1 MFFKVNI
8 QLFAEGAGDGSGAD
22 GADGAGN
29 SAVNAENTEAK
40 AEETEEDGTL
50 PEESESEKR
59 TREYAEFKKKFKN
72 EFNEET
78 QNIVRGRVEKLA
90 KENDRFRT
98 AIEKIGVQYGIMS
111 GDVDAI
117 LDRMTNDRSVFERRA
132 EEIGSTADNVEKMFK
147 LEMQN
152 KRSEEELRR
161 QAAERQYQNWQE
173 QSNEVRDMYDDGFDF
188 NSEMDTNPDFRR
200 LVINNVPV
208 KTAYEVTNRDKLS
221 QRVAKITHDKT
232 EKAVTDR
239 IKARGNRPAENGAGV
254 NSTGTIAFN
263 PASLTKEQREDIR
276 RRVRAGEKISF

>member
-29 SAVNAENTEAK
+29 SAVNAEDTEAK
-40 AEETEEDGTL
+40 AEETEENGTL
-50 PEESESEKR
+50 PEESANEKR

-72 EFNEET
+72 EINGET

-132 EEIGSTADNVEKMFK
+132 EEIG
-147 LEMQN
+147 
-152 KRSEEELRR
+152 
-161 QAAERQYQNWQE
+161 
-173 QSNEVRDMYDDGFDF
+173 
-188 NSEMDTNPDFRR
+188 
-200 LVINNVPV
+200 
-208 KTAYEVTNRDKLS
+208 
-221 QRVAKITHDKT
+221 
-232 EKAVTDR
+232 
-239 IKARGNRPAENGAGV
+239 
-254 NSTGTIAFN
+254 
-263 PASLTKEQREDIR
+263 
-276 RRVRAGEKISF
+276 

>member
-8 QLFAEGAGDGSGAD
+8 QLFADGAGDGSGAD

-29 SAVNAENTEAK
+29 SAVNAENTGAN
-40 AEETEEDGTL
+40 AEESEENGTL

-78 QNIVRGRVEKLA
+78 QNIVRGRLEKLG
-90 KENDRFRT
+90 KENDRFRS

-132 EEIGSTADNVEKMFK
+132 EEIGSTADNVEKMFT

-188 NSEMDTNPDFRR
+188 NAEMDTNPDFRR

-232 EKAVTDR
+232 EKAITDR
-239 IKARGNRPAENGAGV
+239 IKARGTRPAENGAGA

-263 PASLTKEQREDIR
+263 PANLTKEQREDIR

>member
-1 MFFKVNI
+1 MFLDVNI

-22 GADGAGN
+22 GADGAE
-29 SAVNAENTEAK
+29 SAVNAGDAETKADEAENDE
-40 AEETEEDGTL
+40 TL

-72 EFNEET
+72 EINGET
-78 QNIVRGRVEKLA
+78 QNIVRGRLEKLG
-90 KENDRFRT
+90 KENDRFRS

-132 EEIGSTADNVEKMFK
+132 EEIGSTADSVERMFN

-188 NSEMDTNPDFRR
+188 NVEMNTNPDFRR

-208 KTAYEVTNRDKLS
+208 KAAYEVTNRDKLS

-239 IKARGNRPAENGAGV
+239 IKARGNRPAENGAGA
-254 NSTGTIAFN
+254 NSAGTIAFN

-276 RRVRAGEKISF
+276 RRVKAGEKISF

>member
-1 MFFKVNI
+1 MSILEVNI
-8 QLFAEGAGDGSGAD
+8 QLFAEGAGDGSGAG
-22 GADGAGN
+22 GADGAE
-29 SAVNAENTEAK
+29 SAVNSENRE
-40 AEETEEDGTL
+40 AEETEGDGTL
-50 PEESESEKR
+50 PEESDGER
-59 TREYAEFKKKFKN
+59 RNREYAEFKKKFKKEIN
-72 EFNEET
+72 GET

-98 AIEKIGVQYGIMS
+98 AIERIGVQYGIMS

-132 EEIGSTADNVEKMFK
+132 EEIGSTADNVEKMFN

-152 KRSEEELRR
+152 RRSEEELRR
-161 QAAERQYQNWQE
+161 QAAEKQYQNWQA
-173 QSNEVRDMYDDGFDF
+173 QSNEVREMYDNGFDF
-188 NSEMDTNPDFRR
+188 NSEMNVNPEFRR
-200 LVINNVPV
+200 LVVNNVPV

-239 IKARGNRPAENGAGV
+239 IKARGNRPAENG
-254 NSTGTIAFN
+254 TGTSGAGSIEFN

-276 RRVRAGEKISF
+276 KRVKAGEKISF